1 MATFRKGVRAIQ
13 LVGRASEFSNKNV
26 SYTLFIAKKLIH
38 TKCIKNKVHFHTN
51 TNSANYEWK
60 MKANIWM
67 YFISSSNVPLVL
79 YIFFI
84 LCKEMSILLPY
95 YSAINVIAC
104 YFHTVCVI
112 KLWHTLYHVWIS
124 LRSQLYFLVLCTKN
138 QQHTFWFHTHFFG
151 ISNITTCIVLRQSFF
166 FERDLLKSMCNY
178 ISLVKVI
185 FILSQ
190 PKL

>member
-79 YIFFI
+79 YIFYFVQWNVNI
-84 LCKEMSILLPY
+84 ITLLLCYQCYSLLFS
-95 YSAINVIAC
+95 YSLCHKIMAHIVSCLNFLEIATLFSC
-104 YFHTVCVI
+104 TLYKKPTT
-112 KLWHTLYHVWIS
+112 HTLIS
-124 LRSQLYFLVLCTKN
+124 
-138 QQHTFWFHTHFFG
+138 HTFFG

-178 ISLVKVI
+178 NSLVKVI